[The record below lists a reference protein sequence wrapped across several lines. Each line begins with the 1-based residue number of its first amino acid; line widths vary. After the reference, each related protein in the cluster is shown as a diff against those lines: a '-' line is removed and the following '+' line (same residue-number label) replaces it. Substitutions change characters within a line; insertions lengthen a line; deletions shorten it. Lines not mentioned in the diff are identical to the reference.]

1 MIFLPLPNLFQH
13 IFHRNSRMIN
23 SRRWLTWNLWKH
35 YRSHSL
41 IRDSFLFIK
50 ALTIVL
56 VFNSASSR
64 QKNAVLLMLFLST
77 RWLHMLLI
85 TFLPELAKCHLHS
98 IPLMLSCLLHLRSWL
113 TLNEGGLILLEYVWI
128 GDDAS

>member
-1 MIFLPLPNLFQH
+1 MIFLPLPNLFKR

-35 YRSHSL
+35 YRSHPL
-41 IRDSFLFIK
+41 RDSFLFIK

-85 TFLPELAKCHLHS
+85 TFLPELAKCHLQS